1 MANRTLPFGYR
12 MRSGNIAVVENEAE
26 TVRMIFT
33 SYAGGN
39 SYEKLASGLNS
50 RGIPYS
56 PGRPWNKNAVAR
68 LLKDIRYLGNDTYPP
83 IVAPEEFENR
93 KAATCGKREHPEI
106 KDIRIL
112 ARCAVCGGPIRRE
125 RKNVWRCPSCMDGA
139 AHIAAHITDK
149 LLISSASE
157 MLRAL
162 RESPDMVKFIPAECA
177 GDSRSAELR
186 DSFVR
191 ELDEPDFNESA
202 ARAAAIA
209 LVALQFDAMDSGDY
223 ETMRIQRLLSQ
234 AGPSDG
240 MDAGLLRQIT
250 SAILL
255 RSNGAVS
262 LKLKNGQI
270 FERNDYT

>member
-12 MRSGNIAVVENEAE
+12 MRSGNIAVVEDEAE
-26 TVRMIFT
+26 TVRMIFA
-33 SYAGGN
+33 SHAEGN

-56 PGRPWNKNAVAR
+56 PGKPWNKNAVAR
-68 LLKDIRYLGNDTYPP
+68 LLQDIRYLGNDTYPP

-112 ARCAVCGGPIRRE
+112 ARCAVCGGSIRRE
-125 RKNVWRCPSCMDGA
+125 RKNVWRCSRCMEG
-139 AHIAAHITDK
+139 AAHITDK
-149 LLISSASE
+149 RLISSAAE
-157 MLRAL
+157 MLDAL
-162 RESPDMVKFIPAECA
+162 RESPDMVKFTPAECA
-177 GDSRSAELR
+177 GDSRAADLR
-186 DSFVR
+186 DSFIQ

-209 LVALQFDAMDSGDY
+209 LAAVQFDAMDSGDY
-223 ETMRIQRLLSQ
+223 ETMRIQHLLSQ
-234 AGPSDG
+234 AGPIDG
-240 MDAGLLRQIT
+240 MDTGLLRKIT

-262 LKLKNGQI
+262 LKIKNGQI
-270 FERNDYT
+270 FERSDFT